1 MATCGGDVTADPAL
15 LARFTVATGALARDA
30 RVCFGT
36 ASSEHADDF
45 TDALTDMDDTE
56 RAFVEAMF
64 RAGVQATVAR
74 LVERRM
80 VTTAEIIEAYEGAV

>member
-1 MATCGGDVTADPAL
+1 VTADPAL
-15 LARFTVATGALARDA
+15 IARFTDATEVLARDA

-45 TDALTDMDDTE
+45 TDALTTMDDHE
-56 RAFVEAMF
+56 RAFAEAMF

-74 LVERRM
+74 LVDRRM
-80 VTTAEIIEAYEGAV
+80 VTVAEIIEAYR